1 MAVNRLMIAQGGGP
15 TVVINASLV
24 GAITAARDTLGAE
37 VILGARNGT
46 RGIVEDRLVDL
57 GALPADRLEE
67 VARTAS
73 AALGTARDKPD
84 AHACRR
90 ILTAL
95 QARQIDGLLMIGGND
110 TSATLDVISRAAKAD
125 GYPLA
130 CVHVP
135 KTIDNDLLH
144 SDHTPGYPSAAL
156 FVANAFAGLDLD
168 LKAMPG
174 IHVGVVMG
182 RTSGFLTA
190 ASTLWR
196 READDGPHLVY
207 LPERPFDIDA
217 FVDQVRAVHG
227 RLGCCLVAVAEGI
240 HDAEGHAIGETLLQQ
255 AGALERDDHG
265 NVQLTS
271 GALGESL
278 LSLLRERTGVSRVR
292 VDTFGFLQRVYVG
305 TVSPVDR
312 AEARAAGAQAALR
325 AAEGDGSVTIRRRI
339 DTPGYAVDYPV
350 VPLDAVAGKT
360 RLVPDDFI
368 TAGGTDMTPAFADYL
383 RPLVGGW
390 QPPLG
395 SFAGL

>member
-1 MAVNRLMIAQGGGP
+1 MAVRRLMIAQGGGP
-15 TVVINASLV
+15 TVVINASLA
-24 GAITAARDTLGAE
+24 GAVIAARDTLGAE
-37 VILGARNGT
+37 AVFGARNGT

-57 GALPADRLEE
+57 TALPRDRLEQIG
-67 VARTAS
+67 RTAS
-73 AALGTARDKPD
+73 AALGSARDKPD
-84 AHACRR
+84 AEGCRR
-90 ILTAL
+90 ILAAL
-95 QARQIDGLLMIGGND
+95 QARRIDGLLMIGGND
-110 TSATLDVISRAAKAD
+110 TSATLDVISRAARAE

-174 IHVGVVMG
+174 IHVGIVMG

-196 READDGPHLVY
+196 QGTDDGPHLVY

-217 FVDQVRAVHG
+217 FVDEVRDVHG
-227 RLGCCLVAVAEGI
+227 RLGRCLVAVAEGI
-240 HDAEGHAIGETLLQQ
+240 HDAEGHAIGETLLEQ
-255 AGALERDDHG
+255 AGTIERDDHG

-271 GALGESL
+271 GALGEAL
-278 LSLLRERTGVSRVR
+278 LSLLRSRTGVSRVR

-305 TVSPVDR
+305 TVSPVDQ
-312 AEARAAGAQAALR
+312 AEARAVGERAALQAAD
-325 AAEGDGSVTIRRRI
+325 GDGSVTIRRA
-339 DTPGYAVDYPV
+339 DASGYAVDYPV

-360 RLVPDDFI
+360 RLVPDAFI
-368 TAGGTDMTPAFADYL
+368 AGNGTDMTPAFADYL
-383 RPLVGGW
+383 RPLVGAW
-390 QPPLG
+390 APSLG
-395 SFAGL
+395 SLDGC